1 MKNKSIIAV
10 FVVVTMIFTF
20 GIAYAATDWNDD
32 NIFNGT
38 VNWFKNGIRIGQQGS
53 GGVTFFNG
61 TIVNETTTDDVDN
74 PVAFG
79 DNVRIDGEIW
89 RGETSGPG
97 DDMPV
102 KVNDDMTIY
111 GTLSASSIDSTSS
124 GLAKAGANIDM
135 DGSTPDIQSSFNN
148 LGSAISISRT
158 NTGEYKVGIPGVGI
172 SGIPLA
178 TVSDIATGFVKVYI
192 GNANEVLVATYDTS
206 GAAKDLGFKLVVF
219 QTFQFTVST

>member
-1 MKNKSIIAV
+1 MKNKILIGVLAV
-10 FVVVTMIFTF
+10 AFVFTMF
-20 GIAYAATDWNDD
+20 GVSYAATEWTDD
-32 NIFNGT
+32 NTFTGI
-38 VNWFKNGIRIGQQGS
+38 VNWFPNGVKIGQQGT

-102 KVNDDMTIY
+102 KVNDDMIIY
-111 GTLSASSIDSTSS
+111 GTLSAASIDSTSR
-124 GLAKAGANIDM
+124 GFAKAGADIRM
-135 DGSTPDIQSSFNN
+135 DGSIPDIQSSFNN

-158 NTGEYKVGIPGVGI
+158 SVGEYVVGIPGVGI
-172 SGIPLA
+172 SDIPLA
-178 TVSDIATGFVKVYI
+178 TVTRVSDIAIIGFVKVYI
-192 GNANEVLVATYDTS
+192 GSANEVLVVTHDQ
-206 GAAKDLGFKLVVF
+206 GEVPKDFGFKLVVF
-219 QTFQFTVST
+219 